1 MEEVLSREDMSVEK
15 GRELDAVFASFTVDK
30 GAKRLSSKMKAYLA
44 KKVDTSVDSIQ
55 AYWLC
60 FRRNNL
66 KWVRRTVLFLLGQ
79 LCERNSWACFGLFK
93 VFYFS
98 LTFFP
103 QEEEKVE
110 EVEKNSK
117 RSLED
122 EVEKDLDKADKGD
135 DKAEED
141 EVNKGGKRD
150 REHDNT
156 EDQASKKKRREHPPI
171 TSEVDVKG
179 GVAAD
184 GLDGVV
190 DNGDDGEEVEEGEGR
205 RGGEESSD
213 GRQGPARSFC
223 CELCGRTFKQPNT
236 LKRHVDCHRLPF
248 SCEFCSDAFSRR
260 GSLRSHLSKHH
271 SVTDADMHKYVPFSR
286 LPYSDGEEVTLVRT
300 IVDKNAYERMNQ
312 SSALW
317 KELEE
322 EEVLEN
328 RTARGMHS
336 HFEREILPN
345 IKTGKKSYGLAEKE
359 LSLFKEWGR
368 KKKDVVEEEKV
379 RKEEKEGDGK
389 SQGNLQFDYQESPY
403 FREHPRAIAVAVEER
418 SMELF
423 QNSLEGLEGYKMRT
437 VVVNTKKGMIQQYH
451 YLSPDRRY
459 ILKTRRGMLEYL
471 ALEGKTSLQAIVSIG
486 RNVIHASEKKIDC
499 FLNNWTEEIDAT
511 TFGGF
516 SSDEDEAAKEEAER
530 GDDTNLGLTCYTFIY
545 TYIVSYKYFNFI

>member
-1 MEEVLSREDMSVEK
+1 M
-15 GRELDAVFASFTVDK
+15 
-30 GAKRLSSKMKAYLA
+30 
-44 KKVDTSVDSIQ
+44 
-55 AYWLC
+55 
-60 FRRNNL
+60 
-66 KWVRRTVLFLLGQ
+66 
-79 LCERNSWACFGLFK
+79 
-93 VFYFS
+93 
-98 LTFFP
+98 
-103 QEEEKVE
+103 E

-156 EDQASKKKRREHPPI
+156 EDQASKKKRREHPPT

-190 DNGDDGEEVEEGEGR
+190 DNGDDGEEVEEVLLEEEGEGR

-223 CELCGRTFKQPNT
+223 CELCGRTFKNPNT

-248 SCEFCSDAFSRR
+248 SCELCSDAFSRR

-271 SVTDADMHKYVPFSR
+271 LVKDADLQKHVPFSH
-286 LPYSDGEEVTLVRT
+286 LKYSDEEEATLVRS
-300 IVDKNAYERMNQ
+300 IADKNAYERMSQ
-312 SSALW
+312 SAFW
-317 KELEE
+317 KALEE

-328 RTARGMHS
+328 RTARGLHS

-345 IKTGKKSYGLAEKE
+345 LKTGKKSYGLAEKE
-359 LSLFKEWGR
+359 LGLFKKWQSDKER
-368 KKKDVVEEEKV
+368 KQEKRRQMTDMEKKQQREKDVIEEEELRTEQEKKDREE
-379 RKEEKEGDGK
+379 K
-389 SQGNLQFDYQESPY
+389 SQGNLEVDYRESLY
-403 FREHPRAIAVAVEER
+403 FREHPAAISVISEER

-423 QNSLEGLEGYKMRT
+423 QNSLEGLEGWKMRT
-437 VVVNTKKGMIQQYH
+437 VIVNTRKGTLPQDH
-451 YLSPDRRY
+451 YLSTDGY
-459 ILKTRRGMLEYL
+459 ILKTRRGMLEFL
-471 ALEGKTSLQAIVSIG
+471 ALEGKTSLEAIVTIG
-486 RNVIHASEKKIDC
+486 RDVLHASEKKIDC

-511 TFGGF
+511 TTTSDHGF
-516 SSDEDEAAKEEAER
+516 SSSEDEAAKEEAER
-530 GDDTNLGLTCYTFIY
+530 GDDTNSGLTCYT
-545 TYIVSYKYFNFI
+545 YIMSYKYPLIMLLFRCGRAPYGGG